1 MSKLDL
7 VARLGER
14 EERVRVRRMS
24 GGGGYE
30 VTVGERAYQVD
41 HAAPAPGVHSLI
53 VHGSHHEV
61 TTRRMADGSWAVATG
76 GATTVVEVA
85 DPLTYLAR
93 QSAGGGAGRRSR
105 RVEAYM
111 PGRVAGVLV
120 EEGAEVRAGQGVVV
134 LEAMKMQNEI
144 LAEHDGVVSRVFVS
158 PGQAV
163 EKGDPLFEM
172 E

>member
-1 MSKLDL
+1 MEVKLDL
-7 VARLGER
+7 VARQGER
-14 EERVRVRRMS
+14 EERVRVLRTEK
-24 GGGGYE
+24 GYE
-30 VTVGERAYQVD
+30 VTVGERTYQVD
-41 HAAPAPGVHSLI
+41 HAAPALGVHSLI
-53 VHGSHHEV
+53 VEGSHHEV
-61 TTRRMADGSWAVATG
+61 TTRRLPDGSYAVVTG

-93 QSAGGGAGRRSR
+93 QSAGGAAGRRSR

-120 EEGAEVRAGQGVVV
+120 EEGAEVRTGQGVVV

>member
-1 MSKLDL
+1 MKLDL
-7 VARLGER
+7 IARHGER
-14 EERVRVRRMS
+14 EERVRVRKTER
-24 GGGGYE
+24 GYE
-30 VTVGERAYQVD
+30 VTVGERTYQVD
-41 HAAPAPGVHSLI
+41 HAAPAPGLHSLI
-53 VHGSHHEV
+53 VEGSHHEV
-61 TTRRMADGSWAVATG
+61 TTRRLAPGSDASWAVSTG

-93 QSAGGGAGRRSR
+93 QSAGGAAGRRSS

-111 PGRVAGVLV
+111 PGRVVGVLV

>member
-1 MSKLDL
+1 MKLDL
-7 VARLGER
+7 VARHGER
-14 EERVRVRRMS
+14 EERVRVQRTER
-24 GGGGYE
+24 GYE
-30 VTVGERAYQVD
+30 VTVGERLYQVD
-41 HAAPAPGVHSLI
+41 HAAPAPGSHSLI
-53 VHGSHHEV
+53 VEGSHHEV
-61 TTRRMADGSWAVATG
+61 TARRLADGSYAVVTG
-76 GATTVVEVA
+76 GTASVVEVA

-93 QSAGGGAGRRSR
+93 QSAGGAAGRRSR

-111 PGRVAGVLV
+111 PGRVVGVLV